1 MAQRFSRSGEAVRIA
16 RACRIDARI
25 DTDSGEF
32 DMVMATEG
40 EASDGH
46 IISIA
51 GLDFP
56 DSIPLQLDHS
66 RSVLANLGT
75 VSQMRRDRIDG
86 VPALR
91 GVGQVR
97 LSGDGEAL
105 EARRDLVDAISSGH
119 VRGTSL
125 TWDSI
130 RHVERRDLPKGH
142 AAKVGNGESDYRKK
156 YGLFFEKS
164 RTIEQSIVGIPADR
178 EALIGRSSE
187 ATAEISRSMWDGMI
201 ERLDGAGSRESEI
214 IRALE
219 ESVERLE
226 AAREAG
232 DETLSDDTRE
242 DDTLTVNEALGR
254 AIERIERN
262 DRRTGADL
270 RDALGDVL
278 EQLTGSRDQ

>member
-1 MAQRFSRSGEAVRIA
+1 MPQGFSRSGQAVRVA
-16 RACRIDARI
+16 RECRIDARI

-75 VSQMRRDRIDG
+75 VSRMRRDRVDG

-91 GVGQVR
+91 GVGQIR
-97 LSGDGEAL
+97 LTGEGEAL

-125 TWDSI
+125 TWDSV
-130 RHVERRDLPKGH
+130 RHRERRDLPKDH
-142 AAKVGNGESDYRKK
+142 PARVGPKESDFKKK

-201 ERLDGAGSRESEI
+201 ERIDGTESRESEI

-232 DETLSDDTRE
+232 EESLSDE
-242 DDTLTVNEALGR
+242 EPDDTLTVNQALAR
-254 AIERIERN
+254 AIQRIERGG
-262 DRRTGADL
+262 RETGADL
-270 RDALGDVL
+270 RDGLGDVL
-278 EQLTGSRDQ
+278 ERLTGRRTR

>member
-1 MAQRFSRSGEAVRIA
+1 MPQGFSRSGQAVRVA
-16 RACRIDARI
+16 RECRIDARI

-51 GLDFP
+51 GLEFP

-75 VSQMRRDRIDG
+75 VSHMRRDRVDG

-91 GVGQVR
+91 GVGQIR
-97 LSGDGEAL
+97 LTGEGEAL

-125 TWDSI
+125 TWDSV
-130 RHVERRDLPKGH
+130 RHRERRDLPKDH
-142 AAKVGNGESDYRKK
+142 PARVGPKESDFKKK

-201 ERLDGAGSRESEI
+201 ERIDGTESRESEI

-232 DETLSDDTRE
+232 EESLSDDE
-242 DDTLTVNEALGR
+242 PEDTLTVNQALAR
-254 AIERIERN
+254 AIQRIERGG
-262 DRRTGADL
+262 RETSADL
-270 RDALGDVL
+270 RDGLGDVL
-278 EQLTGSRDQ
+278 ERLTGRRTR

>member
-1 MAQRFSRSGEAVRIA
+1 MPKQSSEAVRVA
-16 RACRIDARI
+16 RACRIDTRI

-51 GLDFP
+51 GLEFP

-75 VSQMRRDRIDG
+75 VSNMRRDRIDG
-86 VPALR
+86 MPALR

-97 LSGDGEAL
+97 LTGDGEAL

-119 VRGTSL
+119 VRGTSM

-142 AAKVGNGESDYRKK
+142 AAKVTNAEADYRKK

-178 EALIGRSSE
+178 EALIGRSGE
-187 ATAEISRSMWDGMI
+187 AKAEISRSMWDGMI
-201 ERLDGAGSRESEI
+201 ERLDGTSSRELEI

-219 ESVERLE
+219 QSVERLE

-232 DETLSDDTRE
+232 EESPSDDE
-242 DDTLTVNEALGR
+242 PEDTLTVTEALGR
-254 AIERIERN
+254 AITRIERGG
-262 DRRTGADL
+262 RRTGADL
-270 RDALGDVL
+270 RESLGDVL
-278 EQLTGSRDQ
+278 EQLTGSR